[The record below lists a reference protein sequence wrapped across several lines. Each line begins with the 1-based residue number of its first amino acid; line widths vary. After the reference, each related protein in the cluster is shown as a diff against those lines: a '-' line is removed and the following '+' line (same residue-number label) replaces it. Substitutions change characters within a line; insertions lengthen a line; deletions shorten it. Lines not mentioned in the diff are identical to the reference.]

1 MKRQKT
7 ENNKKNQKIFFDRI
21 NFIINSI
28 EEMLK
33 KCDFLFIFLV
43 ICIKVLYMYMAKST
57 VAGDEDCT
65 KCIEPRRMEER
76 EYDIK
81 SDTAEYD

>member
-1 MKRQKT
+1 
-7 ENNKKNQKIFFDRI
+7 
-21 NFIINSI
+21 
-28 EEMLK
+28 
-33 KCDFLFIFLV
+33 
-43 ICIKVLYMYMAKST
+43 MAKST

-81 SDTAEYD
+81 SDTAKYTGWFKRNILQAAAGLTFKMSMRFCLSVKTVSVVLAGNLHNFSKRS

>member
-1 MKRQKT
+1 MRKC
-7 ENNKKNQKIFFDRI
+7 I
-21 NFIINSI
+21 
-28 EEMLK
+28 K

>member
-1 MKRQKT
+1 MGT
-7 ENNKKNQKIFFDRI
+7 DNFFVEIVYRELEVKFPAELRKCI
-21 NFIINSI
+21 
-28 EEMLK
+28 K

>member
-1 MKRQKT
+1 
-7 ENNKKNQKIFFDRI
+7 
-21 NFIINSI
+21 
-28 EEMLK
+28 
-33 KCDFLFIFLV
+33 
-43 ICIKVLYMYMAKST
+43 MYMAKST

-81 SDTAEYD
+81 SDTPDKYRGIKRDYKS